1 MLIKIRFDGILC
13 LGRGGQGNLR
23 RLQYLADGAV
33 IVAPSGYERGW
44 NVNNGKSKV
53 FNDNQ

>member
-1 MLIKIRFDGILC
+1 MAG
-13 LGRGGQGNLR
+13 
-23 RLQYLADGAV
+23 GAV

-53 FNDNQ
+53 FNDNHIDNHIPAYRLMTSALSWS

>member
-1 MLIKIRFDGILC
+1 M
-13 LGRGGQGNLR
+13 
-23 RLQYLADGAV
+23 ADGAV

-53 FNDNQ
+53 CNVNHIDNYMLVYRLMTSALFWS

>member
-1 MLIKIRFDGILC
+1 M
-13 LGRGGQGNLR
+13 
-23 RLQYLADGAV
+23 ADGAV

-53 FNDNQ
+53 FNDNHIDNYMPVYRLMTSALS